1 MWIFNTSN
9 RAHAVTTPR
18 SDIGTFQAAVILS
31 EVEGSAIAFSLY
43 QFALCQGMTDLVVP
57 ENAPL

>member
-43 QFALCQGMTDLVVP
+43 QFEIGNHNREPLCVR
-57 ENAPL
+57 A